1 MRGLMLFLSF
11 LFYQIGFYPA
21 LGTNVPPTLV
31 TDLSKKII
39 SINVNF
45 SGSKFHI
52 FGAVKRGFSQNASID
67 QPPFDIMIEVI
78 GPSVSLDFFKK
89 ERLYGFWI
97 NKKIQ
102 SFNSMPSFYSISGTK
117 PLEKIVGKK
126 EKNENKIGLFEQIKA
141 SENLAIDDNI
151 LSKIALTGK
160 SKTTY
165 KQESKP
171 IIFLENTLFSTEID
185 LPTDLVEGDYL
196 VRIHLIRFKEV
207 LATQEDIIFVKK
219 VGLEQWINY
228 LAYKNPSAYGLLA
241 IFLAIGFGWAASI
254 IFSRKAY

>member
-1 MRGLMLFLSF
+1 MKGLMVFLTF
-11 LFYQIGFYPA
+11 LFCQIGMHSGLA
-21 LGTNVPPTLV
+21 TSIPPTLV

-78 GPSVSLDFFKK
+78 GPPVSLELFKK

-97 NKKIQ
+97 NKKIRV
-102 SFNSMPSFYSISGTK
+102 FDSMPSFYSLSGTK
-117 PLEKIVGKK
+117 PLGLIVEENIKK
-126 EKNENKIGLFEQIKA
+126 ANKIGLIEQIKT
-141 SENLAIDDNI
+141 SENLSIDDTIIANI
-151 LSKIALTGK
+151 KLTGK
-160 SKTTY
+160 SNVAY
-165 KQESKP
+165 KEESKQ
-171 IIFLENTLFSTEID
+171 ITFLENTLFSTEID

-207 LATQEDIIFVKK
+207 LATQEDIIYVKK
-219 VGLEQWINY
+219 VGIEQWVHY
-228 LAYKNPSAYGLLA
+228 LAYNKPKAYGLIAILLA
-241 IFLAIGFGWAASI
+241 IAFGWTASF

>member
-1 MRGLMLFLSF
+1 M
-11 LFYQIGFYPA
+11 
-21 LGTNVPPTLV
+21 
-31 TDLSKKII
+31 
-39 SINVNF
+39 
-45 SGSKFHI
+45 
-52 FGAVKRGFSQNASID
+52 
-67 QPPFDIMIEVI
+67 
-78 GPSVSLDFFKK
+78 
-89 ERLYGFWI
+89 
-97 NKKIQ
+97 
-102 SFNSMPSFYSISGTK
+102 
-117 PLEKIVGKK
+117 
-126 EKNENKIGLFEQIKA
+126 
-141 SENLAIDDNI
+141 
-151 LSKIALTGK
+151 TGK

-185 LPTDLVEGDYL
+185 LPTDLVEGNYL

-228 LAYKNPSAYGLLA
+228 LAHKNPAAYGLLA